1 MNVLLCLALTSL
13 YVCFTDAC
21 SNGTSNCDP
30 VGGNCRSTTSGFLC
44 NCITGFT
51 GDGITCR
58 GKLINFVVAH
68 FQLLKNIR

>member
-1 MNVLLCLALTSL
+1 M
-13 YVCFTDAC
+13 YVSQMHVQMELVTVIQWEEIVDLPPLVF
-21 SNGTSNCDP
+21 
-30 VGGNCRSTTSGFLC
+30 FC
-44 NCITGFT
+44 NCITGFS